1 MNGMMNG
8 GIDPQMLA
16 MALRGGAMNG
26 GRTYNPGGGARLT
39 PQIGAGGYVTPE
51 TAQRM
56 ALAEG
61 LSGRRRPPIH
71 STAQFGAELGQDAL
85 AAAMVYKAKS
95 QAEEDGKARAGL
107 LADALRA
114 GAGRPAETRDGY
126 ADPDT
131 GEGFKI
137 SWNAV
142 APNRAKTIDMLTSSP
157 LTTDLGVGMMQ
168 ADDEARR
175 KREALLLEK
184 GFEADPATGGLRPIK
199 GGYADPGYVYATKE
213 AESGAGAAADAW
225 KKAQEPHVVP
235 EGGKLVVPDSGA
247 YGPGTAPPGSPQRSG
262 LMGERPPPGGWS
274 GGTKTVVRP
283 TKPGRADVEAEINR
297 YAAEYGL
304 DPTVALTAAQIE
316 SNLGQTDDNAG
327 SRYKGV
333 YQLGADR
340 YKKYSADPSNF
351 TDQVKAGIQSLR
363 DTKAELTQALGREP
377 EPHEVYLAH
386 QQGVTGA
393 KTLLTAD
400 RNARASDVIA
410 PYYKDGL
417 HVKAITANL
426 LPGAG
431 NGADTTVG
439 QFVDSWRDRYTR
451 GSKRYGAEAPQDAAS
466 LRVRVAA
473 AEAETA
479 TDAAPAAAGGY
490 QVVLD
495 NPKERTPKPQSDIGK
510 LYADRDAMPEG
521 DPRRAAFD
529 EAIKKH
535 AGQELSPGDRQAVM
549 ETEDKASSAA
559 SAMASLRKARELNDR
574 AYSGPIGSRVAPLV
588 AGLPGKHPDAE
599 ATIEYQNLI
608 AGQALEQMKAVFGA
622 NPTEGERTAMI
633 ELQASVDKPQA
644 VRARMIDAAMKKL
657 EVRHGEMTARAKAL
671 REQTYFDP
679 GAATRQVASPAAPPV
694 DDPLGIR

>member
-1 MNGMMNG
+1 MMNG

-16 MALRGGAMNG
+16 MLLRGGGAG

-85 AAAMVYKAKS
+85 AAAMAYSAKS
-95 QAEEDGKARAGL
+95 KAEEDGKTRASL
-107 LADALRA
+107 LAEALRV

-137 SWNAV
+137 AWNSV
-142 APNRAKTIDMLTSSP
+142 APNRGKTIDMLTSNP

-184 GFEADPATGGLRPIK
+184 GFELDPATGGMRPIK
-199 GGYADPGYVYATKE
+199 GGYADPGYLYATKE

-235 EGGKLVVPDSGA
+235 EGGKLVVPTGGA

-262 LMGERPPPGGWS
+262 LMGETPPPGGWS
-274 GGTKTVVRP
+274 GGTKTVMREPIGVRNNN
-283 TKPGRADVEAEINR
+283 PGNIKQSPATWDGAVDGGEGGFVKFDTPESGVAAMGRNLLTYQDKHGLNTVGGIINR
-297 YAAEYGL
+297 WAPPSENDSAGYAAIVAKRLGVSPDQEIDLRNPATMQGMIEAMIKVENGKAPYGRDVIGSGVLRAL
-304 DPTVALTAAQIE
+304 DGGGAP
-316 SNLGQTDDNAG
+316 
-327 SRYKGV
+327 SR
-333 YQLGADR
+333 R
-340 YKKYSADPSNF
+340 
-351 TDQVKAGIQSLR
+351 
-363 DTKAELTQALGREP
+363 LTQVASAE
-377 EPHEVYLAH
+377 
-386 QQGVTGA
+386 TG
-393 KTLLTAD
+393 
-400 RNARASDVIA
+400 
-410 PYYKDGL
+410 
-417 HVKAITANL
+417 
-426 LPGAG
+426 
-431 NGADTTVG
+431 
-439 QFVDSWRDRYTR
+439 
-451 GSKRYGAEAPQDAAS
+451 
-466 LRVRVAA
+466 
-473 AEAETA
+473 TA
-479 TDAAPAAAGGY
+479 TDAAPAATGGY

-495 NPKERTPKPQSDIGK
+495 NQKERTPKPQSDIGK

-529 EAIKKH
+529 EAIRKH
-535 AGQELSPGDRQAVM
+535 AGQELSPGDRTAVM

-559 SAMASLRKARELNDR
+559 SAIASLRKARELNDR
-574 AYSGPIGSRVAPLV
+574 AYSGPIASRAAPLV
-588 AGLPGKHPDAE
+588 AGLPGAHPDAE

-633 ELQASVDKPQA
+633 ELQASVDKPPA

-657 EVRHGEMTARAKAL
+657 EAKHGEMTARAEAL
-671 REQTYFDP
+671 RKQTYFEP
-679 GAATRQVASPAAPPV
+679 GAATRQVAPPATAPV